1 MKPPC
6 SPKLGE
12 GSKSPVPLLPAW
24 EKGLGDEGE
33 DLDINKSAFL
43 SSISDGCY
51 NLVQFIDRIAS

>member
-1 MKPPC
+1 
-6 SPKLGE
+6 LGE

-43 SSISDGCY
+43 S
-51 NLVQFIDRIAS
+51 FIPFCEIECLTVKCFSHGMKILPLSL